1 MSGPPVLERT
11 IRTIAAVAVLLS
23 PSLRIAIDA
32 GEVGG
37 PAHVEASHDADRC
50 RVLHD
55 HQACLQLYASSM
67 TPVEPTATLPESP
80 GPRQAGATPDRR
92 HGSPDATG
100 PALPR
105 APPTLLV

>member
-55 HQACLQLYASSM
+55 HEACLQLYASSM
-67 TPVEPTATLPESP
+67 APAEYTASLPE
-80 GPRQAGATPDRR
+80 GPRSRPPSTTPDRPYR
-92 HGSPDATG
+92 SNDASG

-105 APPTLLV
+105 APPSLLV

>member
-1 MSGPPVLERT
+1 MSAPTVLERT
-11 IRTIAAVAVLLS
+11 IRTIAAIAVLLS

-32 GEVGG
+32 GDVGG
-37 PAHVEASHDADRC
+37 PPHVEASHDTDRC

-55 HQACLQLYASSM
+55 HEACLQLYASSM
-67 TPVEPTATLPESP
+67 APAEPTTTLPASP
-80 GPRQAGATPDRR
+80 GPRPAGATPDRR

-105 APPTLLV
+105 APPSLLV